1 MYEQLRSSGHH
12 GKPEPGVGKARP
24 TTRLRRGLR
33 RFAHACG
40 GNAMIEFAIVG
51 PAFLLL
57 LIGIFETAAISFVT
71 AHIETTVQ
79 DSGRQI
85 RTGAVQAAAD
95 PLATFETLLCDQLEP
110 IVTCDARLIIDVRPL
125 PGFDVAGSPPF
136 FDANGN
142 PQNNIFDPGAA
153 GDVILVRVAYNWQIS
168 TPLLGAMFGEFGSTR
183 KILSGAAAFR
193 NEPFNG
199 RLQ

>member
-1 MYEQLRSSGHH
+1 MYDQMRSSGHD
-12 GKPEPGVGKARP
+12 GNPGQGMDKTRM

-33 RFAHACG
+33 RFARACG
-40 GNAMIEFAIVG
+40 GNAAIEFAIVG
-51 PAFLLL
+51 PPFLLL
-57 LIGIFETAAISFVT
+57 LIGIFETAAITFVT
-71 AHIETTVQ
+71 AHIESSVQ

-85 RTGAVQAAAD
+85 RTGAVQASAD
-95 PLATFETLLCDQLEP
+95 PLATFENLLCDQLEP
-110 IVTCDARLIIDVRPL
+110 IVTCDERLIIDVRPL

-142 PQNNIFDPGAA
+142 PQNNVFDPGAA

-168 TPLLGAMFGEFGSTR
+168 TPLLGAVFGEAGSTR